1 MIVQQFTTNHTPIFI
16 EVKNFLNFFEN
27 VRELKNRASAHEN
40 DRKTIIRGHYKK
52 TNTISGVC
60 CEQRKTVL
68 LYKSNNF
75 FKVLFISVIR
85 PSSETFL
92 CEKSARNN
100 NVSSTRNY

>member
-1 MIVQQFTTNHTPIFI
+1 MRMIA
-16 EVKNFLNFFEN
+16 
-27 VRELKNRASAHEN
+27 RRLKEA
-40 DRKTIIRGHYKK
+40 TIKK
-52 TNTISGVC
+52 TNTRNGVC
-60 CEQRKTVL
+60 CEQRKIVL